1 MPDNPYLN
9 HLEQIFRAGLLRAD
23 PYQMFID
30 HLTLEGDVLKVQFED
45 ELRVFDLSRFRRIVI
60 LGAGKASARMAQAV
74 EDVLGERISAGLIA
88 VKYGYTADLRI
99 VRQMEAGHPVPDE
112 NSLRAAREAAALAA
126 GLDEA
131 TLVINLISGGGSA
144 LFEGLI
150 EVPGDGGVALTL
162 ADLQQTTQV
171 LLRCGAEIQEIN
183 CLRKHLSTVKGGQLV
198 RLLYPATTLNFILS
212 DVIGDRLDAIAS
224 GLTVPDSTTFADAQA
239 VIERYAIADQ
249 LPATVGRAIA
259 LGVAGQIPETP
270 KPGDPIFERSHNLLL
285 GSLYNSLLAAGEAA
299 RALGYNTLVLTSQLT
314 GEARELAKFL
324 VGLARDTQK
333 RQLAAPRPACLIAGG
348 ESTVTLRGSGRGG
361 RNQEMALAFLCEMK
375 TDPATLEGVYFLS
388 AATDGSDG
396 PTDAA
401 GAFAAL
407 PLYQA
412 ALQQGLRPE
421 DYLKNNDAY
430 TFYQALGGLLKT
442 GPTGTNVCDLQIVLI
457 V

>member
-1 MPDNPYLN
+1 MPENPYLN
-9 HLEQIFRAGLLRAD
+9 DLEQIFRAGLLRAD

-30 HLTLEGDVLKVQFED
+30 HLTLEDDVLKVQFEN
-45 ELRVFDLSRFRRIVI
+45 ELRVFDLSRFQRIVI

-88 VKYGYTADLRI
+88 VKYGYTANLRT
-99 VRQMEAGHPVPDE
+99 VRQIEAGHPVPDE
-112 NSLRAAREAAALAA
+112 NSLRAVREAAVLAA

-150 EVPGDGGVALTL
+150 EVPGAGGSVALTL

-239 VIERYAIADQ
+239 VIERYDIAGL
-249 LPATVGRAIA
+249 LPAAVCRAIA
-259 LGVAGQIPETP
+259 LGAAGQIPETP

-361 RNQEMALAFLCEMK
+361 ILYYQKLTGDWSSWWYMWALIPVFVGVGTLLAALLGGKSRGAVREGFRTLLVGLVLFAVFGSFFGAFSILGAYW
-375 TDPATLEGVYFLS
+375 PLLLVAAGILILLEGLFK
-388 AATDGSDG
+388 
-396 PTDAA
+396 
-401 GAFAAL
+401 
-407 PLYQA
+407 
-412 ALQQGLRPE
+412 R
-421 DYLKNNDAY
+421 
-430 TFYQALGGLLKT
+430 
-442 GPTGTNVCDLQIVLI
+442 
-457 V
+457 